1 MAAHRPL
8 PDLDDLVAEVD
19 RTCSTAYVPGGDEPD
34 WLGLLRT
41 AAGLAARL
49 RVLGDDLVEEYVE
62 HCRLRGASYEDI
74 GAALAAG
81 GDGAAGRFVTP
92 QTQYRPEEIAGELR
106 RAMHEMKASAV
117 RHSNNFVGTE
127 HVLAGLLSAES
138 TATRLL
144 EAHGARREELA
155 RALEAVFVPG
165 ASPPARRI
173 AWTPYARRALALAK
187 DAAQEG
193 VGGPIGCAHVV
204 VGLARL
210 GTGVATRLLVEHGLA
225 LGELARAV
233 PERAG

>member
-19 RTCSTAYVPGGDEPD
+19 RACATAYVPGAEEPD
-34 WLGLLRT
+34 WLALLRQ
-41 AAGLAARL
+41 AATVAARL

-81 GDGAAGRFVTP
+81 GDPAATRFVTP
-92 QTQYRPEEIAGELR
+92 QTQYRPEEIAPELR
-106 RAMHEMKASAV
+106 AAMHQMKSAAV

-127 HVLAGLLSAES
+127 HVLAGLLATASS
-138 TATRLL
+138 ATRLL
-144 EAHGARREELA
+144 EDHGGRLDRLA
-155 RALEAVFVPG
+155 TALEEAFVPG

-173 AWTPYARRALALAK
+173 AWTPYARRALAIAK
-187 DAAQEG
+187 ATAEAG
-193 VGGPIGCAHVV
+193 GGGPIGCAHVV

-210 GTGVATRLLVEHGLA
+210 GNGVAARVLAEGGVDVEVLA
-225 LGELARAV
+225 QAV
-233 PERAG
+233 PGPVG